1 MREQESSSRSE
12 KAQVSKA
19 PTEVSHEKDDLQ
31 AAKKMSCFV
40 TPTEVLVVLL
50 EQYN

>member
-1 MREQESSSRSE
+1 MG
-12 KAQVSKA
+12 KA

-31 AAKKMSCFV
+31 AAEKMSCFV
-40 TPTEVLVVLL
+40 TPTDILDVLL